1 MPFKKFAL
9 RSVGPPIRQR
19 DQLSGL
25 GIELFSVA
33 EFVSQARADQ
43 QLVGRVDAKVATVE
57 HRVHVGAQ
65 QQSVVEPVLPASSDR
80 TNVGGLQDRGYVGA
94 ADGAAAVVGVQ
105 DDGLERTL
113 AKPVRCQP
121 RVAEHRPRPVPGLA
135 EVKLDRGAKDQL
147 RSSAKYG
154 TTEESAR
161 S

>member
-9 RSVGPPIRQR
+9 RSVGPPVRQR

-65 QQSVVEPVLPASSDR
+65 QQSVVEAVLAAVGYRPNMSSLQYRADLRPSDR
-80 TNVGGLQDRGYVGA
+80 AV
-94 ADGAAAVVGVQ
+94 AVV
-105 DDGLERTL
+105 R
-113 AKPVRCQP
+113 
-121 RVAEHRPRPVPGLA
+121 AEH
-135 EVKLDRGAKDQL
+135 DRF
-147 RSSAKYG
+147 
-154 TTEESAR
+154 
-161 S
+161 